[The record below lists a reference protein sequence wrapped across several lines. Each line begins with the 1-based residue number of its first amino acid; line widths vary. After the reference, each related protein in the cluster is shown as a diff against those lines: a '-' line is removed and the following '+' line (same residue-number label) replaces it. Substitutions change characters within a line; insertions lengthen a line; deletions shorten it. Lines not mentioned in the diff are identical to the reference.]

1 MAMERSLHPKAL
13 LERNDTFAS
22 EPKTAIAC
30 SLPSITPIIPHPK
43 DKQAR
48 VQSLGHQI
56 LLALR
61 EESDFAV

>member
-1 MAMERSLHPKAL
+1 MELSLHPKAP

-30 SLPSITPIIPHPK
+30 NYPYPK
-43 DKQAR
+43 DEQAR
-48 VQSLGHQI
+48 VQSLKHQT

-61 EESDFAV
+61 EESDFAA